1 MGWIFANL
9 DQNGRDEV
17 QALEDKLDKRI
28 LAMYPDFKPAEIND
42 EELQQIQE
50 LEKKLQVDLVA
61 VVSH

>member
-9 DQNGRDEV
+9 DQNGRDAV
-17 QALEDKLDKRI
+17 QTLEDKLGKRI